1 MRNLKK
7 ILALVLALVMS
18 LSLMATAGA
27 SSFPDVDA
35 ENPYATAIEV
45 LDELKVFQGYKED
58 GTFRPT
64 ETLNRA
70 QAAVLVYR
78 IATGDVE
85 DKYLDNYTYMQQSK
99 FTDLDGYNW
108 AKGYINYCQ
117 NAGIVVGTS
126 ATTFDPGAKV
136 TGYQLL
142 VMLLRTLGYGKA
154 GEFADPKGWELQT
167 ATIAEREGIT
177 KNVTSGD
184 FGAPAPRQMVAEILF
199 RGLLTETVEYS
210 ALVPGGYTKS
220 GETLGMREFGLEKV
234 SGVVMSNE
242 WANLEGDKVIAADT
256 TVLKVDGKNITVNKG
271 TELNAVGLTYNAY
284 IANGEGSTKRALTLE
299 EGDNTVAFNEGKATG
314 PDTDYSA
321 NREWASIEKLADTE
335 SISIKDSTEY
345 FVNYDQAWNED
356 CTSEYLIRYAIAKT
370 SIPGDADNKW
380 NKYIAELN
388 ADTNKAKD
396 KKTYPDHSIISRTIA
411 FNTSINAQG
420 KPVTEN
426 LDCWVISIRPD
437 TLINEMDQDIMEEI
451 FYTADRIGDNITEN
465 GVVGALRDYAI
476 GEVYVGTTS
485 MKDYSDTMSWKGF
498 KEEYFNDTLKS
509 RRFTSAENGE
519 SLRVIDNNN
528 DGTAE
533 YVLKIEY
540 VQDKVVGT
548 YKDAALLNSLKVAD
562 YSGNNLYDPDEIA
575 AGDIVNYTVID
586 KKLSIWKADVL
597 TDVVKTKHFN
607 NITITT
613 NGGEDKG
620 QSGIDNATLLDENIM
635 MMDEKVEYNMYLDEF
650 GFVRSYE
657 LAQGSQY
664 ALLTELYPTGNQN
677 FNYVKNFK
685 GIVEMKMGEADIDE
699 YNIANSDGSVFFSDS
714 VWTIGTRGYWNSSLY
729 NYLQP
734 AIAHLGNPGK
744 MFANYY
750 AGKTDNGG
758 VYKVPA
764 WNRIVTGIEPQ
775 TVGSNYYGVFD
786 YDAVNFTAEQN
797 AASNTP
803 GTAPATFSFT
813 NVAAYTMDDDNNVT
827 LKSASQLSYNQNGE
841 QMYRVGASAAIAA
854 GSVNNDDP
862 LAKGTI
868 GTKDELIAAYA
879 KVKNV
884 NETVAK
890 NDWWNVFSIYTNGQ
904 GIYPVYKV
912 DYVQLEKQGVKAN
925 TVHYTIDEQYDSVY
939 NTWSNNYVNATVDTE
954 FYIVMPNGVQYKMGF
969 AELPTIAKEKVRAAY
984 AVATNTNANAS
995 GRDYWVADVIVIEV
1009 DSLEY
1014 SYDSISLMY
1023 YNPRETSGSVRYV
1036 NSLNNEWRALQP
1048 DSDEKAK
1055 ITVIPDSTNESGAY
1069 TGWGNTS
1076 WSTDAYG
1083 FYTLYNTEMD
1093 ENNDLVAADA
1103 QMITKEWNSYGI
1115 YVGTI
1120 QRTERLVKSGYI
1132 DVDTLG
1138 RTNLPEED
1146 KDVLPFFVGDAPFY
1160 RVTETNASDI
1170 TLTPVNKYSDVQL
1183 DDEVIIVYNK
1193 AKNTV
1198 AYVVDL
1204 GYRKDSYTAPSWLLN
1219 DKDYQAGTN
1228 NTVKTYGGTN
1238 DANSLYCK
1246 ILWEQQNGKG
1256 TSTPIGDYTV
1266 TVKAEYTDA
1275 DGVQKFATIDTTGVA
1290 TNGQLTV
1297 TGIAG
1302 LTLTGYTNDVATS
1315 NLKINGQTGTWT
1327 GGSTVVDPNS
1337 KFTAVVNDGTNGF
1350 AGALYITGIKTDI
1363 EIVIPFVITENS
1375 IETGTAG
1382 ANVTKVE
1389 ATAKWGVN
1397 NTQGVKT
1404 YNGTVVGAG
1413 AADIDYIPYGA
1424 AVELTVT
1431 STVANPANLKVVVA
1445 DSADVKDDIKATFV
1459 RPGTAANT
1467 YIYTFTMPGYD
1478 VQIEAGEQLPEYTV
1492 KFVGD
1497 HIDEIADVTT
1507 TWVSAV
1513 TKTPAVDPG
1522 YSITDVTAV
1531 ETGTSNEVTV
1541 TWDGTDLTIAAGTN
1555 KNVTVTIET
1564 EALPA
1569 ATTVTVE
1576 IDAAMETAN
1585 AVSNVLAGAS
1595 VELPDG
1601 TKEVLPLPANG
1612 EVELANPMWLVFD
1625 STAEP
1630 DVSVTGTAS
1639 VRFIKETTGNYTYQI
1654 TGLAGGETITI
1665 GAAAPA
1671 EGSGAMDDTDGSV
1684 TGGNFYALVA
1694 EADVAA
1700 LDEAIATWTVLT
1712 EKSTVATAAGA
1723 LTAVAADVTS
1733 ADNGKTLYVFSF
1745 TNSGAANTDTLTDV
1759 TKVGVV
1765 SLVTRTITGLASGT
1779 ATEATIPAAG
1789 ADVASQAYATVVT
1802 GNQAA
1807 LTAAIGAWTT
1817 ETTKTDVTA
1826 ALAAAAI
1833 GGTLTDASNAGETL
1847 TGLTSTDV
1855 LVLVQ
1860 FNAADEV
1867 VAVATVT
1874 IT

>member
-99 FTDLDGYNW
+99 FADLDGYNW

-154 GEFADPKGWELQT
+154 GEFADPKGWELKT
-167 ATIAEREGIT
+167 ATIAESEGIT

-210 ALVPGGYTKS
+210 ALIPGGYTKS

-388 ADTNKAKD
+388 ADTGKAKD

-750 AGKTDNGG
+750 AGATDNEEL
-758 VYKVPA
+758 YKVPN
-764 WNRIVTGIEPQ
+764 WNRIVTGILEQPN
-775 TVGSNYYGVFD
+775 SAPKYYGVFD
-786 YDAVNFTAEQN
+786 YDPANYEQI
-797 AASNTP
+797 P
-803 GTAPATFSFT
+803 GHVGTGDADATFSFT

-827 LKSASQLSYNQNGE
+827 LKSATQLSFDQNGK
-841 QMYRVGASAAIAA
+841 QMYRVGQAAATAA
-854 GSVNNDDP
+854 NDKTLD
-862 LAKGTI
+862 LGTI
-868 GTKDELIAAYA
+868 GTQDELIAAYA
-879 KVKNV
+879 KVKGIS
-884 NETVAK
+884 EADAK
-890 NDWWNVFSIYTNGQ
+890 TQWWNVFTIYTNGQ

-912 DYVQLEKQGVKAN
+912 DYVQLAKQGVKAN
-925 TVHYTIDEQYDSVY
+925 TVHYTIDGQYDSLY

-1009 DSLEY
+1009 DALEY

-1083 FYTLYNTEMD
+1083 FYTLYNTEMN
-1093 ENNDLVAADA
+1093 ENSDLVAADA

-1115 YVGTI
+1115 YAGTI
-1120 QRTERLVKSGYI
+1120 RRTERLVDSGYI
-1132 DVDTLG
+1132 DIDTMG
-1138 RTNLPEED
+1138 RTNLA
-1146 KDVLPFFVGDAPFY
+1146 KDDQYVLPYFVGDAPFY

-1204 GYRKDSYTAPSWLLN
+1204 GYRKDSYTAPSWMLDDDDFN
-1219 DKDYQAGTN
+1219 GSGAWGV
-1228 NTVKTYGGTN
+1228 NTVKNFGTTN
-1238 DANSLYCK
+1238 EADSLYCK
-1246 ILWEQQNGKG
+1246 ILWEQQNDKG
-1256 TSTPIGDYTV
+1256 TSNPIGDYTV
-1266 TVKAEYTDA
+1266 TIKAAYTDA
-1275 DGVQKFATIDTTGVA
+1275 KGAAQTTTLKTYGVA
-1290 TNGQLTV
+1290 KNGQLTTDV
-1297 TGIAG
+1297 IN
-1302 LTLTGYTNDVATS
+1302 TLPLAGYTIDLSGNI
-1315 NLKINGQTGTWT
+1315 KINGSNVSWTSNGTYNVAGKFNAT
-1327 GGSTVVDPNS
+1327 VDTTVGG
-1337 KFTAVVNDGTNGF
+1337 A
-1350 AGALYITGIKTDI
+1350 AGVIYITGINTDI
-1363 EIVIPFVITENS
+1363 EIVVPFDINENDISANVSAVGYGVNSVTTEYTNTSGTKVGPISAVTGQNTIPFGTKVTIAVGLTAPLATS
-1375 IETGTAG
+1375 QTVTPSVVKDGAPATVVETKFAGVDSTGKYLYTFDMPDFDVLVSAKVALPEYTVTVAANNDIASTDAPAKTDWTANLVVTPTAKPG
-1382 ANVTKVE
+1382 FNVTG
-1389 ATAKWGVN
+1389 ATV
-1397 NTQGVKT
+1397 TDS
-1404 YNGTVVGAG
+1404 NGN
-1413 AADIDYIPYGA
+1413 
-1424 AVELTVT
+1424 TVT
-1431 STVANPANLKVVVA
+1431 SSFAMGAVTVTAADGAGKNVTITFTTEAQPAVTTVDVAVEAGYTPTSIKGGTKEEFDLLGVWPTLADNSVINLNGATTVTIFVEDAAGVPVVDVDGAKVA
-1445 DSADVKDDIKATFV
+1445 GAT
-1459 RPGTAANT
+1459 TAANT
-1467 YIYTFTMPGYD
+1467 YGY
-1478 VQIEAGEQLPEYTV
+1478 IING
-1492 KFVGD
+1492 
-1497 HIDEIADVTT
+1497 
-1507 TWVSAV
+1507 
-1513 TKTPAVDPG
+1513 
-1522 YSITDVTAV
+1522 
-1531 ETGTSNEVTV
+1531 
-1541 TWDGTDLTIAAGTN
+1541 LT
-1555 KNVTVTIET
+1555 
-1564 EALPA
+1564 
-1569 ATTVTVE
+1569 
-1576 IDAAMETAN
+1576 
-1585 AVSNVLAGAS
+1585 
-1595 VELPDG
+1595 
-1601 TKEVLPLPANG
+1601 
-1612 EVELANPMWLVFD
+1612 
-1625 STAEP
+1625 
-1630 DVSVTGTAS
+1630 
-1639 VRFIKETTGNYTYQI
+1639 
-1654 TGLAGGETITI
+1654 GGETITI
-1665 GAAAPA
+1665 SAPLA
-1671 EGSGAMDDTDGSV
+1671 
-1684 TGGNFYALVA
+1684 GNV
-1694 EADVAA
+1694 
-1700 LDEAIATWTVLT
+1700 VLT
-1712 EKSTVATAAGA
+1712 NPATGADTAGVANTQYAIVADDPSDVLAAVTMSDTPATVATALEAANGDA
-1723 LTAVAADVTS
+1723 TVAFGTANTAQSYTA
-1733 ADNGKTLYVFSF
+1733 ADNGKYLVAVEST
-1745 TNSGAANTDTLTDV
+1745 GG
-1759 TKVGVV
+1759 K
-1765 SLVTRTITGLASGT
+1765 VTRVGSVQIVFNA
-1779 ATEATIPAAG
+1779 P
-1789 ADVASQAYATVVT
+1789 
-1802 GNQAA
+1802 AA
-1807 LTAAIGAWTT
+1807 LTFAADWVNTTTGAIDATKITNGVAAMAGTANYIVVDADPTT
-1817 ETTKTDVTA
+1817 ALADIIVLNGVSDVTT
-1826 ALAAAAI
+1826 ALTPD
-1833 GGTLTDASNAGETL
+1833 GGSAPSAVTTAPTLT
-1847 TGLTSTDV
+1847 
-1855 LVLVQ
+1855 
-1860 FNAADEV
+1860 AADTGKWLV
-1867 VAVATVT
+1867 VLDVNGNGT
-1874 IT
+1874 IDAMGAEEIPTIA